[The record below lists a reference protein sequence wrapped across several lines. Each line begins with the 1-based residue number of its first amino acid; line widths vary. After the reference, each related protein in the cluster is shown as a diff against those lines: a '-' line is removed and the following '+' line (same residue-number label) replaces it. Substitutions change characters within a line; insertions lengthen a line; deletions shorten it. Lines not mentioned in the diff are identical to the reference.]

1 MRYRP
6 KKIIAPVVLGAVII
20 GLVGCSSASPSND
33 ASLVSGQDMNITKAE
48 FSDHLVNT
56 AQTKDMEDYIL
67 YRVLTE
73 KYPVSVQEVTEAIA
87 QEKQSL
93 PRLAKEVSGLPISE
107 NKYRFNT
114 TLRLM
119 LEKGVKAQADV
130 SEPTLKKY
138 YENWEP
144 ERFVTVIQTDTEANG
159 KQIRDKLAAGER
171 INDLTDDPDMQK
183 TIQYLQTIAYSDS
196 TKIDEKIRSEAN
208 TLTSKGDLKGPFKF
222 GQSFIVLQLEDPGE
236 KTSYSQDLSRMKD
249 AYLQSQ
255 VTNFNKTKLIKEL
268 IHDQNFESK
277 SKDFE
282 GLFETYLVQDPHAP
296 KSE

>member
-1 MRYRP
+1 MTYRP
-6 KKIIAPVVLGAVII
+6 KKIIAPVMLGAVII
-20 GLVGCSSASPSND
+20 GLVGCSTSSHRHD

-87 QEKQSL
+87 KEKQNL
-93 PRLAKEVSGLPISE
+93 PRFAKEVSGLPISE
-107 NKYRFNT
+107 NKYSFNT

-144 ERFVTVIQTDTEANG
+144 ERFVTVIQTDTETNG
-159 KQIRDKLAAGER
+159 KKIRDKLAAGER
-171 INDLTDDPDMQK
+171 INDLTEDPDMQEI
-183 TIQYLQTIAYSDS
+183 IQYLQTIAYSDS

-208 TLTSKGDLKGPFKF
+208 ALSSQGDLKGPFKF

-236 KTSYSQDLSRMKD
+236 KTSYDQDLSKMKD
-249 AYLQSQ
+249 AYLNSQ
-255 VTNFNKTKLIKEL
+255 VTNFNKSKLVKEL
-268 IHDQNFESK
+268 IQDKKFECK

-282 GLFETYLVQDPHAP
+282 GLFETYLLQDPHAP